1 MLHSPHRCLCGECI
15 DVAIDNNI
23 QTRIRKQDLEPSPA
37 KRWNACESD
46 LHSSIVALHIYH
58 GEEWRSVRWLI
69 GGVRLMSS
77 SKPPEAFL
85 SLSLSLFPSHPP
97 LITDVAFYLAHT
109 NCHWPPAHG
118 PIEEAAKYNN
128 YLCVRVCLW
137 WWTNFLNRS
146 CGFPVNR
153 WARAQVNRPVER
165 KLMCSRFE
173 TQSTPS
179 AHSTHEGEENHSGKW
194 NNAVPVRR

>member
-1 MLHSPHRCLCGECI
+1 MKCMRVRSTFFHCRSSYIPWGRMAVCSLINRWCAPYEF
-15 DVAIDNNI
+15 
-23 QTRIRKQDLEPSPA
+23 KQAPG
-37 KRWNACESD
+37 
-46 LHSSIVALHIYH
+46 SI
-58 GEEWRSVRWLI
+58 
-69 GGVRLMSS
+69 
-77 SKPPEAFL
+77 
-85 SLSLSLFPSHPP
+85 SLSLSFPPTPP

-179 AHSTHEGEENHSGKW
+179 AHSIQEGEENHSGKW